1 MKILSVVGARPNFM
15 KVAPIHGE
23 LTKHDRFTSKIVH
36 TGQHY
41 DEEMS
46 DIFFEQLGLPR
57 PDEYLGVG
65 SGDHAD
71 QTAEIMKAFK
81 TVVETEAPDLVVV
94 VGDVNS
100 TVACSLVATKRQ
112 IPVAHVEAGLRSGDR
127 SMPEEVNRIV
137 TDRIADLLFVT
148 EQSGVDNLRSEGV
161 LDDKIA
167 FVGNVMIDALVRFR
181 EKAAQTPI
189 VDDLGLEE
197 GSYVV
202 MTMHRP
208 SNVDE
213 EDQLEVVLQTIQ
225 QICEERSLVFPMHPR
240 TEARIEE
247 FGLAEELARI
257 DGLHV
262 LPPQGYL
269 EFLALMD
276 QAGAVVTDSGG
287 IQEETTFLG
296 VPCITLRP
304 NTERPVTIREGT
316 NELMELNPDAV
327 SRRVTE
333 RMGKRINGQTPEFWD
348 GRTAE
353 RIVEHIESRF
363 HPDPVPLTRSPAN
376 ITSG

>member
-1 MKILSVVGARPNFM
+1 MIAEMKILSVVGARPNFM
-15 KVAPIHGE
+15 KVAPIHDE
-23 LTKHDRFTSKIVH
+23 LTKHDRFASQIVH

-127 SMPEEVNRIV
+127 TMPEEVNRIV

-161 LDDKIA
+161 SDDKIA
-167 FVGNVMIDALVRFR
+167 FVGNVMIDVLVRFR

-189 VDDLGLEE
+189 VNDLGLEE
-197 GSYVV
+197 GNYVV

-213 EDQLEVVLQTIQ
+213 KDQLEVVLQTIQ
-225 QICEERSLVFPMHPR
+225 QICEERPLVFPMHPR

-247 FGLAEELARI
+247 FGLAEELDRI
-257 DGLHV
+257 DGLYV

-316 NELMELNPDAV
+316 NELMGLAPDAV
-327 SRRVTE
+327 SQRVTE
-333 RMGKRINGQTPEFWD
+333 RMGQRMNGQTPELWD

-363 HPDPVPLTRSPAN
+363 HPDPAPFHKESR
-376 ITSG
+376 

>member
-1 MKILSVVGARPNFM
+1 MKILNIVGARPNFM
-15 KVAPIHGE
+15 KVAPIHRR
-23 LTKHDRFTSKIVH
+23 LNAHDRFTSGIVH

-41 DEEMS
+41 DQEMS

-112 IPVAHVEAGLRSGDR
+112 IPVVHVEAGLRSGDR

-161 LDDKIA
+161 SDDKIA

-197 GSYVV
+197 GNYVV

-213 EDQLEVVLQTIQ
+213 KDQLEVVLQTIQ
-225 QICEERSLVFPMHPR
+225 QICEDRSLVFPMHPR
-240 TEARIEE
+240 TKARIEE
-247 FGLAEELARI
+247 FGLDEELSRI
-257 DGLHV
+257 DGLQV

-316 NELMELNPDAV
+316 NELMELNPGAV
-327 SRRVTE
+327 SQRVVE
-333 RMGKRINGQTPEFWD
+333 RMGNRMNGQTPELWD
-348 GRTAE
+348 GRTSE
-353 RIVEHIESRF
+353 RIVEHIDSRF
-363 HPDPVPLTRSPAN
+363 HPDAVLSHEESR
-376 ITSG
+376 

>member
-23 LTKHDRFTSKIVH
+23 LTQHDRFTSRIVH

-41 DEEMS
+41 DVEMS

-71 QTAEIMKAFK
+71 QTAEIMRAFK

-127 SMPEEVNRIV
+127 TMPEEVNRIV

-161 LDDKIA
+161 SDDKIA

-197 GSYVV
+197 GNYVV

-213 EDQLEVVLQTIQ
+213 KDQLEVVLQTIQ
-225 QICEERSLVFPMHPR
+225 QICEERPLVFPMHPR

-247 FGLAEELARI
+247 FGLAEELDRI
-257 DGLHV
+257 DGLQV

-316 NELMELNPDAV
+316 NELMDLAPAAV

-333 RMGKRINGQTPEFWD
+333 RMGQRMNGQTPELWD
-348 GRTAE
+348 GQTSE

-363 HPDPVPLTRSPAN
+363 HPDPVRSHEE
-376 ITSG
+376 SR

>member
-15 KVAPIHGE
+15 KVAPIHDE
-23 LTKHDRFTSKIVH
+23 LTNHDRFTSRIVH

-81 TVVETEAPDLVVV
+81 TVVQTEAPDLVVV

-148 EQSGVDNLRSEGV
+148 ERSGVDNLRSEGV
-161 LDDKIA
+161 SDDKIA

-213 EDQLEVVLQTIQ
+213 KGQLEVVLQTIQ
-225 QICEERSLVFPMHPR
+225 QICEERPLVFPMHPR

-247 FGLAEELARI
+247 FGLDEELSRI

-316 NELMELNPDAV
+316 NELMELNPGAV

-333 RMGKRINGQTPEFWD
+333 RMGHRMNGQRPELWD
-348 GRTAE
+348 GQTSE
-353 RIVEHIESRF
+353 RIVEHIDSRF
-363 HPDPVPLTRSPAN
+363 HPHVVPSHGESR
-376 ITSG
+376 

>member
-15 KVAPIHGE
+15 KAAPIHDE
-23 LTKHDRFTSKIVH
+23 LTKRKRFTSQIVH

-41 DEEMS
+41 DDEMS
-46 DIFFEQLGLPR
+46 DVFFEQLGLPR

-81 TVVETEAPDLVVV
+81 QVVEAERPDLVVV

-137 TDRIADLLFVT
+137 TDRIAELLFVT
-148 EQSGVDNLRSEGV
+148 EQSGVDNLRAEGV
-161 LDDKIA
+161 PEEQVA
-167 FVGNVMIDALVRFR
+167 FVGNVMIDALVHFR
-181 EKAAQTPI
+181 EEAARTTI
-189 VDDLGLEE
+189 VDDLGLPEE
-197 GSYVV
+197 GYVV

-208 SNVDE
+208 SNVDDK
-213 EDQLEVVLQTIQ
+213 DQLEVVLRTIEH
-225 QICEERSLVFPMHPR
+225 ICQNQPLVFPTHPR
-240 TEARIEE
+240 TKARFEE
-247 FGLAEELARI
+247 FGLANELDRI
-257 DGLHV
+257 DSLRL

-269 EFLALMD
+269 EFLALME

-296 VPCITLRP
+296 VPCITVRP
-304 NTERPVTIREGT
+304 NTERPVTITEGT
-316 NELMELNPDAV
+316 NELMDLEPEAV
-327 SRRVTE
+327 SRRVAE
-333 RMGKRINGQTPEFWD
+333 RMGERTNGQRPKRWD
-348 GRTAE
+348 GQAAS
-353 RIVEHIESRF
+353 RIVDRIESALLAE
-363 HPDPVPLTRSPAN
+363 PSSSLQPEASNAN
-376 ITSG
+376 

>member
-1 MKILSVVGARPNFM
+1 
-15 KVAPIHGE
+15 
-23 LTKHDRFTSKIVH
+23 
-36 TGQHY
+36 
-41 DEEMS
+41 
-46 DIFFEQLGLPR
+46 
-57 PDEYLGVG
+57 VG

-161 LDDKIA
+161 SDDKIA

-197 GSYVV
+197 GGYVV

-213 EDQLEVVLQTIQ
+213 KDQLEVVLQTIQ
-225 QICEERSLVFPMHPR
+225 QICEDRPLVFPMHPR

-247 FGLAEELARI
+247 FGLEEELGCI
-257 DGLHV
+257 DGLQV

-316 NELMELNPDAV
+316 NELMELNPGAV

-333 RMGKRINGQTPEFWD
+333 RMGHRMNGQTPELWD

-353 RIVEHIESRF
+353 RIVEQIDSRF
-363 HPDPVPLTRSPAN
+363 HPAPVPSQEESR
-376 ITSG
+376 

>member
-1 MKILSVVGARPNFM
+1 MISEMKILSVVGARPNFM

-23 LTKHDRFTSKIVH
+23 LTKHDQFTSQIVH

-81 TVVETEAPDLVVV
+81 TVVETEDPDLVVV

-161 LDDKIA
+161 PDDKIA

-181 EKAAQTPI
+181 EKSAQTPI

-208 SNVDE
+208 SNVDD

-225 QICEERSLVFPMHPR
+225 QICEDRPLVFPMHPR
-240 TEARIEE
+240 TEARFEE
-247 FGLAEELARI
+247 FGLEEELSRI
-257 DGLHV
+257 DGLQV

-316 NELMELNPDAV
+316 NELMDLAPDAV
-327 SRRVTE
+327 SRRVTK
-333 RMGKRINGQTPEFWD
+333 RMGQRMNGQTPELWD
-348 GRTAE
+348 GRASA
-353 RIVEHIESRF
+353 RIVERIESAF
-363 HPDPVPLTRSPAN
+363 PARV
-376 ITSG
+376 SAAQ

>member
-15 KVAPIHGE
+15 KVAPIHDE
-23 LTKHDRFTSKIVH
+23 LTKHDRFTSRIVH

-57 PDEYLGVG
+57 PDQYLGVG

-161 LDDKIA
+161 SDDKIS

-197 GSYVV
+197 ESYVV

-213 EDQLEVVLQTIQ
+213 KDQLEVVLQTIQ
-225 QICEERSLVFPMHPR
+225 QICEERPLVFPMHPR

-247 FGLAEELARI
+247 FGLEEELGCI
-257 DGLHV
+257 DGLQV

-316 NELMELNPDAV
+316 NELMELNPGAV

-333 RMGKRINGQTPEFWD
+333 RMGHRMNGQTPELWD

-353 RIVEHIESRF
+353 RIVEQIDSRF
-363 HPDPVPLTRSPAN
+363 HPAPVPSQEESR
-376 ITSG
+376 

>member
-15 KVAPIHGE
+15 KVAPIHDE
-23 LTKHDRFTSKIVH
+23 LTKHDRFASRIVH

-46 DIFFEQLGLPR
+46 DIFFDQLGLPR

-127 SMPEEVNRIV
+127 TMPEEVNRIV
-137 TDRIADLLFVT
+137 TDRIAELLFVT

-161 LDDKIA
+161 SDDKVA

-197 GSYVV
+197 GHYVV

-213 EDQLEVVLQTIQ
+213 KEQLEVVLQTIQ
-225 QICEERSLVFPMHPR
+225 QICEDRPLVFPMHPR

-247 FGLAEELARI
+247 FGLEEELGRI
-257 DGLHV
+257 DGLQV

-316 NELMELNPDAV
+316 NELMDLAPDAV

-333 RMGKRINGQTPEFWD
+333 RMGQRINGQTPELWD

-353 RIVEHIESRF
+353 RIVEHIDSRF
-363 HPDPVPLTRSPAN
+363 HPHAVSSHEESR
-376 ITSG
+376 